1 MSIAIPLWEP
11 LEKTPPRPWLEVLA
25 AIRATAPPQPPTPT
39 PRPSIDVDAAEA
51 SPDRPTKENP
61 ILSASYWCDVVVDSF
76 RELQLQKIM
85 RVKRCGYKEAK
96 EIAEDPDPYEKEY
109 LFYCIPAL
117 KNEGI
122 AFRRH

>member
-1 MSIAIPLWEP
+1 MSLAIPLWEP

-25 AIRATAPPQPPTPT
+25 AIRATAPPPFTPT
-39 PRPSIDVDAAEA
+39 PRPIIDANAAEA
-51 SPDRPTKENP
+51 SLDRPTKEHP
-61 ILSASYWCDVVVDSF
+61 LLSASYWCDVVVDSF

-85 RVKRCGYKEAK
+85 RVRRCGYTEAK

-109 LFYCIPAL
+109 LFYCLPAL

>member
-1 MSIAIPLWEP
+1 MSIAFPPWEP
-11 LEKTPPRPWLEVLA
+11 QEKTPPRPWLEVLA
-25 AIRATAPPQPPTPT
+25 AIRATAPPRPPTR
-39 PRPSIDVDAAEA
+39 RPMIDVDAAEA

-85 RVKRCGYKEAK
+85 RVRRCGYTEAK

-109 LFYCIPAL
+109 LFYCMPVL

>member
-1 MSIAIPLWEP
+1 MSIAIPPWEP
-11 LEKTPPRPWLEVLA
+11 LPSPPRPWLEVLSS
-25 AIRATAPPQPPTPT
+25 IRGTAPLPPLTPT
-39 PRPSIDVDAAEA
+39 LRPSIDVDAAEA
-51 SPDRPTKENP
+51 APDRPTKENP

-85 RVKRCGYKEAK
+85 RVKRCGYTEAK

-109 LFYCIPAL
+109 LFYCLPAL

>member
-1 MSIAIPLWEP
+1 MSVAIPPWEP
-11 LEKTPPRPWLEVLA
+11 LPSPPRLEVFA
-25 AIRATAPPQPPTPT
+25 AIRATAPPPPLTST
-39 PRPSIDVDAAEA
+39 PRPSIAVDAAEA
-51 SPDRPTKENP
+51 SLDRPTKEHP
-61 ILSASYWCDVVVDSF
+61 LLSASYWCDVVVDSF

-85 RVKRCGYKEAK
+85 RVKRCGYTEAK

-109 LFYCIPAL
+109 LFYCLPAL

>member
-1 MSIAIPLWEP
+1 MSLAIPPWEP
-11 LEKTPPRPWLEVLA
+11 LPSPPRLEVFA
-25 AIRATAPPQPPTPT
+25 EIRATAPPPPLTPT

-51 SPDRPTKENP
+51 SLDRPTKEHP
-61 ILSASYWCDVVVDSF
+61 LLSSSYWCDVVVDSF

-85 RVKRCGYKEAK
+85 RVKRCGYTEAK

-109 LFYCIPAL
+109 LFYCLPAL

>member
-25 AIRATAPPQPPTPT
+25 AIRATAPPRPPTPT
-39 PRPSIDVDAAEA
+39 LRPMIDVDSAEA